1 MRATRMAERRWLG
14 VGSSLKW
21 GWVVFATAAVVVVVV
36 VGAVAGVVWLGG
48 LAVVVPNREVGLA
61 MRTTPARAMREAS
74 CSLRVKG
81 SLRSMWQ
88 M

>member
-1 MRATRMAERRWLG
+1 MAERRWLG
-14 VGSSLKW
+14 VGSSLKC
-21 GWVVFATAAVVVVVV
+21 GWVVFAAAAVAVVVI
-36 VGAVAGVVWLGG
+36 VGVVAGVVWLAG
-48 LAVVVPNREVGLA
+48 LVVVVVVVVPNREVGLA
-61 MRTTPARAMREAS
+61 MRTTPARAMRDAS